1 METEA
6 HIKTNSKAKRSILCQ
21 LRIGILCLEIELGRY
36 VRLKINERICKLC
49 KKKDVE
55 DEIHF
60 VCVCPAL
67 EPICIKYFKIL
78 NINKSEVLNGPIIE
92 DINSCKC

>member
-6 HIKTNSKAKRSILCQ
+6 VIKTYTNAKHPIFCQ
-21 LRIGILCLEIELGRY
+21 HRMRMIPLEIKLGCH
-36 VRLKINERICKLC
+36 VILKINEIICKLC
-49 KKKDVE
+49 KTE

-67 EPICIKYFKIL
+67 EPICIKHFNIL
-78 NINKSEVLNGPIIE
+78 NINESEVLI
-92 DINSCKC
+92 DL